1 MNSGQRPV
9 AVRVPASTA
18 NLGPGFDVLGL
29 ALNLHLEA
37 GFGNAPAEANE
48 ADENHPLT
56 VAFRHCGGKQ
66 DLWVRSQMPM
76 GKGLGFSGA
85 ARVAGCVLAHAEK
98 HGAEKKA
105 FDDAKLEILRTA
117 SELEGHPDNAAASM
131 FGGFVASVDGFAV
144 RIPTPLDPAIIVW
157 VPQQQTSTKESR
169 AKLPSEIKFQDA
181 VFNVGRTA
189 LLVAALA
196 AGDVSALS
204 IATSDRLHQDLR
216 FTKALDSKLA
226 LNAAVD
232 AGAWCAWLSGSG
244 PTIAAMVDR
253 DSSQLIADALPA
265 NGAKMVLSI
274 AQSGAE
280 LFAI

>member
-189 LLVAALA
+189 
-196 AGDVSALS
+196 
-204 IATSDRLHQDLR
+204 
-216 FTKALDSKLA
+216 
-226 LNAAVD
+226 
-232 AGAWCAWLSGSG
+232 
-244 PTIAAMVDR
+244 
-253 DSSQLIADALPA
+253 
-265 NGAKMVLSI
+265 
-274 AQSGAE
+274 
-280 LFAI
+280 